1 MAKKTPSVSRTS
13 RQIVA
18 PEILLEAANAAPTV
32 FNIAAY
38 FTPLYVMRKKGYSWR
53 YLADWLKGF
62 NIEVSHVHLHR
73 LYLKEDARLDK
84 LTRKELLNMGMSP
97 EMISDRERDRDP
109 TKRLVALDPED
120 ELTPDEEEESR

>member
-1 MAKKTPSVSRTS
+1 MPKANRKKTPGKGV
-13 RQIVA
+13 IA
-18 PEILLEAANAAPTV
+18 LPETLLSAANAAPNV

-53 YLADWLKGF
+53 YLADWLKGY

-73 LYLKEDARLDK
+73 LYIKEDARLDK
-84 LTRKELLNMGMSP
+84 LSRKELLNMGMPP
-97 EMISDRERDRDP
+97 EMISEREEGRDP

-120 ELTPDEEEESR
+120 ELTPDEEEESQ